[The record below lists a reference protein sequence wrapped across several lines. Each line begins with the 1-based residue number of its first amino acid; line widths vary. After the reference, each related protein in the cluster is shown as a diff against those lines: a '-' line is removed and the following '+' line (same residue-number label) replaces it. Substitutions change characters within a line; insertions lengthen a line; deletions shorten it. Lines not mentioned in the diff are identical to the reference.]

1 MKTKNT
7 APIFFDQL
15 TDFLHSLA
23 DRPQKHNQ
31 DSHPL
36 FTPLLNSYLSHYQID
51 FHTQGLASTYSLWKS
66 VMTSDQTHAAD
77 YTIVQQCWQVE
88 IPKATV
94 IIVHGYLDHSGLY
107 GRLIRWSLEQNY
119 NVICFDLPGHGLSSG
134 EPANIDSF
142 ATYTHIF
149 RQVIRNGIEHQLMTP
164 ERYAIGQSTGCSII
178 MKALLDKALV
188 DSTLANGSS
197 LNSDAIQPSYKNY
210 GFEHVILLAPLVRSV
225 RWNNLRWVYFALKP
239 FIKTITRQFVSSS
252 HDENFNYF
260 IAHNDPLQAKHIHL
274 NWLGAMEH
282 WHQTIK
288 TLPSNQASLQPLTV
302 IQGTGDRTVDWR
314 YNLPA
319 LCRCF
324 PNNRLHFIPQAQH
337 HLVKESTPYWKAV
350 EQILDTQII
359 TTKKDPLP
367 TRNLHV

>member
-7 APIFFDQL
+7 APIFFEQL

-149 RQVIRNGIEHQLMTP
+149 RQVIRNGIGLKNLILENISLP
-164 ERYAIGQSTGCSII
+164 NLFLAI
-178 MKALLDKALV
+178 L
-188 DSTLANGSS
+188 SS
-197 LNSDAIQPSYKNY
+197 LKVTSVIVKLMVVALYMTLVVTLYCQAVYFLK
-210 GFEHVILLAPLVRSV
+210 VIL
-225 RWNNLRWVYFALKP
+225 K
-239 FIKTITRQFVSSS
+239 SS
-252 HDENFNYF
+252 
-260 IAHNDPLQAKHIHL
+260 Q
-274 NWLGAMEH
+274 
-282 WHQTIK
+282 
-288 TLPSNQASLQPLTV
+288 QP
-302 IQGTGDRTVDWR
+302 Q
-314 YNLPA
+314 
-319 LCRCF
+319 
-324 PNNRLHFIPQAQH
+324 
-337 HLVKESTPYWKAV
+337 
-350 EQILDTQII
+350 
-359 TTKKDPLP
+359 
-367 TRNLHV
+367 